1 MSLTDKAKE
10 TTDDAVDKI
19 KDVAETVGVSVA
31 VVASETW
38 DKAKDL
44 AENVGHRITDLAE
57 DLKDRVS
64 GADDATTDESKP
76 GA

>member
-1 MSLTDKAKE
+1 MSLTDKARE

-44 AENVGHRITDLAE
+44 AGDLGHKIADVAE
-57 DLKDRVS
+57 DLKEKVTGS
-64 GADDATTDESKP
+64 DDDSPQKSEA
-76 GA
+76 